1 LQRGIID
8 TMKRTVTYMLCLLP
22 LLLAACHRSPKLPLP
37 MQRAEALMQPHPDSA
52 LAILASMTPPPTA
65 QRFQFEAWKVLLVQ
79 ARDRNY
85 LPITPYE
92 RAIRRSVAYF
102 DSIATDATSLRAKAH
117 YYLGRIYQDKGD
129 DVGTVREFLTAEPL
143 AENVKDSLFLYLLKG
158 NLAQVLRVNAVWSES
173 EQMFKE
179 IANYYCSINDSLHLA
194 IIYYNLA
201 LLKMDIEK
209 FHYPI
214 AKNYLLRSLY
224 IIRHQN
230 NRLLESDLYSSLAS
244 ISKLE
249 NKIDTA
255 IYYARK
261 GLPLA
266 SDEYDKS
273 RFYLVIGEMMNQKM
287 QSDSALFY
295 LKKSTISQNP
305 YIISEAAEKI
315 SNIYR
320 RRCNL
325 NEALRFSEMSSLYKD
340 KASNS
345 EHSSEVIISM
355 KNMIYKYHLEQEK
368 KISLNRNI
376 LLVSLVIFL
385 IMLLLFGIYKYKK
398 YRNRIKVEDEAKLSA
413 QFLNQRQSE
422 IIDEKQ
428 QELEQKDSEIKR
440 LRSQQS
446 REDFKSLPAYRRLVA
461 LRDSNKKED
470 GRQKLEATDWEEIE
484 TEVNSIIPH
493 FAARLTKA
501 YPKMTSSD
509 IEFCIVS
516 LFGFS
521 FNDIPY
527 VLGISFQA
535 LYKRKN
541 AILSHT
547 GLESLAQLEE
557 YLTHLDEADCPKTQD

>member
-1 LQRGIID
+1 
-8 TMKRTVTYMLCLLP
+8 MKRTVTYMLCLLP
-22 LLLAACHRSPKLPLP
+22 LLLAACQRSPELPLP

-85 LPITPYE
+85 LPIIPYE
-92 RAIRRSVAYF
+92 RAIRRSVVYF

-129 DVGTVREFLTAEPL
+129 DVNTVREFLTAEPL
-143 AENVKDSLFLYLLKG
+143 AEEAKDTTMMINAKSNMGFVFWNNNLLEESDSLYRKLIPLEIAKRDTSGLVISYTKLADIYIQKEKPNYQAAKRLLLISLYLSKLLKDI
-158 NLAQVLRVNAVWSES
+158 NIEDHTLASLCFIHFET
-173 EQMFKE
+173 KE
-179 IANYYCSINDSLHLA
+179 YRKSIDYAERGLKFTKDPYGYYLTLGATYSAMNKNDSAYYYLNKCIASPNKSLLA
-194 IIYYNLA
+194 DAYKTLEEVALKEGNTALA
-201 LLKMDIEK
+201 LVYKNKREKYGDYSVREIRLSQIDSEIKGLISARDNSRLKIHTENSV
-209 FHYPI
+209 YQIII
-214 AKNYLLRSLY
+214 A
-224 IIRHQN
+224 
-230 NRLLESDLYSSLAS
+230 AS
-244 ISKLE
+244 IILLISFCIYKILLKHKQNEIRQLE
-249 NKIDTA
+249 NE
-255 IYYARK
+255 
-261 GLPLA
+261 
-266 SDEYDKS
+266 S
-273 RFYLVIGEMMNQKM
+273 
-287 QSDSALFY
+287 
-295 LKKSTISQNP
+295 
-305 YIISEAAEKI
+305 
-315 SNIYR
+315 
-320 RRCNL
+320 
-325 NEALRFSEMSSLYKD
+325 
-340 KASNS
+340 SNS
-345 EHSSEVIISM
+345 KKNENFLSE
-355 KNMIYKYHLEQEK
+355 K
-368 KISLNRNI
+368 
-376 LLVSLVIFL
+376 
-385 IMLLLFGIYKYKK
+385 
-398 YRNRIKVEDEAKLSA
+398 
-413 QFLNQRQSE
+413 
-422 IIDEKQ
+422 IDEKNT
-428 QELEQKDSEIKR
+428 EIKR

-446 REDFKSLPAYRRLVA
+446 REDFKSLPAYRRMVA
-461 LRDSNKKED
+461 LRDSNRKED